1 MTECADFLLFVY
13 VYIAVRYSTIM
24 RGRVESPLTSLTPPH
39 FYACPKPGPG
49 FPVPYVMVFL
59 CSMIGG

>member
-1 MTECADFLLFVY
+1 
-13 VYIAVRYSTIM
+13 M